1 MCRTNQD
8 ASRLWG
14 GCVASGRSSTTGGV
28 KGKHGDEFAYYVCGG
43 RHQGRKCS
51 LPYLPAPH
59 VEDNVVRGWPLW
71 VRMHEVDAEAAEV
84 ALQDKLNLGSADRAE
99 TRQRAAR
106 QMKVLDDQRR
116 KLVQMAYADAIP
128 LDLLKTEQDRIGRE
142 QLAAQRALAQAETE
156 HEDISETFRQAVT
169 LMRLGPAIYQQ
180 ATPEI
185 RRMLNRAFLVRIE
198 LDVKETGT
206 MLAQPWASMERVV
219 RHTRELRLADM
230 ADVTCITEGSGLG
243 PSEGPETTDP
253 GHEDH
258 DRGSSMN
265 PLVDL
270 THHNKNRL
278 ILVQGPEITVRP
290 VSTRLLAR
298 DDAP

>member
-1 MCRTNQD
+1 
-8 ASRLWG
+8 
-14 GCVASGRSSTTGGV
+14 
-28 KGKHGDEFAYYVCGG
+28 
-43 RHQGRKCS
+43 
-51 LPYLPAPH
+51 
-59 VEDNVVRGWPLW
+59 
-71 VRMHEVDAEAAEV
+71 MHEVDAEAAEV

-270 THHNKNRL
+270 LRRYSNPTSGYLRDLRTLCTVLDEVDTAPQPSLLGKTGRGRRPAVGKVTDRL
-278 ILVQGPEITVRP
+278 SPADIESLIDLYRAGATARALAEKFSISPTSVKTLLRERGVRRS
-290 VSTRLLAR
+290 STPLTAT
-298 DDAP
+298 